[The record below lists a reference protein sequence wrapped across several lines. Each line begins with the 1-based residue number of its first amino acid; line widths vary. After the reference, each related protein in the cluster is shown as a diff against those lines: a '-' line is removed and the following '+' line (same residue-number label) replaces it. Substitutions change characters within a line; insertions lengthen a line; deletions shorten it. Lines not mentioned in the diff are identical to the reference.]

1 MAKSKIVFG
10 GEVLIDL
17 TNDNV
22 TKDVLL
28 AGYTAH
34 GADGEIIEGAN
45 TFTVDASQAT
55 ATEAE
60 ILVGRT
66 AAKGNRLMT
75 GTMPNNGAVAGY
87 ISTKDEQYTI
97 AYGLH
102 DGSGKVGISEAEKSK
117 LIPGNIKQGVTIL
130 GVEGAHEGSA
140 AVTVQAKEVTPTRS
154 EQTVIPD
161 DGYDYLSQVKVAAIP
176 YVETDNAAGGITV
189 TIG

>member
-10 GEVLIDL
+10 GEVLMDL
-17 TNDNV
+17 TNDSV

-28 AGYTAH
+28 KGYTAH
-34 GADGEIIEGAN
+34 GADGELIEGAN
-45 TFTVDASQAT
+45 TFTVDASEAT

-60 ILVGRT
+60 ILAGRT
-66 AAKGNRLMT
+66 AAKGNRIMT
-75 GTMPNNGAVAGY
+75 GTMPNNGAVTGY

-102 DGSGKVGISEAEKSK
+102 DGSGKVGISETEKAK
-117 LIPGNIKQGVTIL
+117 LISGNIKQGVTIL
-130 GVEGAHEGSA
+130 GVEGSHEGSA
-140 AVTVQAKEVTPTRS
+140 SVTAQAKTATPTRS
-154 EQTVIPD
+154 EQVIIPD
-161 DGYDYLSQVKVAAIP
+161 DGYDYLSQVTVAAIP